1 MLAPKAGRGG
11 RGRFVMKNYVLRIC
25 CGDQKG
31 LLHKITGAIYRR
43 DLNVTENSEFV
54 DRANGMFFVR
64 TAFTGDVDVYEIE
77 NELRETIP
85 NINLLDLH
93 EQTPRRLLIFAT
105 KEPHCL
111 GDLLL
116 RHASG
121 ELSARI
127 LGVVANHPDLR
138 ELTERFRIPFHHVPA
153 EDLDREQ
160 HEAEM
165 LKVVRS
171 YNPDY
176 LVLAKY
182 MRVLT
187 KAFVER
193 FENRILNIHHSFLP
207 AFIGRNPYQQAYDRG
222 VKIIGATA
230 HFVNDQLDEG
240 PIITQSVLPVTH
252 TQDAS
257 ELARSGRDVE
267 RVVLAR
273 ALQLILED
281 RVIVHGR
288 RTIVFG

>member
-1 MLAPKAGRGG
+1 
-11 RGRFVMKNYVLRIC
+11 MKNYVLRIC
-25 CGDQKG
+25 CEDQKG

-43 DLNVTENSEFV
+43 DLTVTENGEFV
-54 DRANGMFFVR
+54 DREKKMFFMR
-64 TAFTGDVDVYEIE
+64 TAFSGDVDPYEIE
-77 NELRETIP
+77 NELRETLPGIT
-85 NINLLDLH
+85 LLDLH
-93 EQTPRRLLIFAT
+93 EQTPRRLLVFAS

-116 RHASG
+116 RHAAG
-121 ELSARI
+121 ELPARI
-127 LGVVANHPDLR
+127 LGVVANHPNLS
-138 ELTERFRIPFHHVPA
+138 ELTERFRIPFHHIPA
-153 EDLDREQ
+153 EDLDREH
-160 HEAEM
+160 HEAEV

-187 KAFVER
+187 RGFVER

-230 HFVNDQLDEG
+230 HFVNEQLDEG
-240 PIITQSVLPVTH
+240 PIITQSILPVSH
-252 TQDAS
+252 TQDAT
-257 ELARSGRDVE
+257 ELSRSGRDVE

>member
-1 MLAPKAGRGG
+1 
-11 RGRFVMKNYVLRIC
+11 MKNYVLRIC

-64 TAFTGDVDVYEIE
+64 TAFTGDVDLYEIE

-127 LGVVANHPDLR
+127 LGVVANHSDLR

-160 HEAEM
+160 HEAEI

-171 YNPDY
+171 YSPDY

-240 PIITQSVLPVTH
+240 PIITQSILPVSH
-252 TQDAS
+252 SQDAL

-273 ALQLILED
+273 ALKLILED

>member
-1 MLAPKAGRGG
+1 M
-11 RGRFVMKNYVLRIC
+11 
-25 CGDQKG
+25 
-31 LLHKITGAIYRR
+31 
-43 DLNVTENSEFV
+43 ENGEFV
-54 DRANGMFFVR
+54 DRENGMFFMR
-64 TAFTGDVDVYEIE
+64 TAFSGDVDLYEIE
-77 NELRETIP
+77 NELRETVPGIT
-85 NINLLDLH
+85 LLDLH

-121 ELSARI
+121 ELPARI
-127 LGVVANHPDLR
+127 LGVVANHPDLK
-138 ELTERFRIPFHHVPA
+138 ELTERFKLPFHHVPA
-153 EDLDREQ
+153 EGLEREQ
-160 HEAEM
+160 HEAEL
-165 LKVVRS
+165 LKIVKS
-171 YNPDY
+171 YSPDY

-187 KAFVER
+187 RGFVER

-230 HFVNDQLDEG
+230 HFVNEHLDEG

-252 TQDAS
+252 TQDGAA
-257 ELARSGRDVE
+257 LARSGRDVE
-267 RVVLAR
+267 RVVLAQ
-273 ALQLILED
+273 ALKLILED

-288 RTIVFG
+288 RTIIFG

>member
-1 MLAPKAGRGG
+1 
-11 RGRFVMKNYVLRIC
+11 MKNYVLRIC

-43 DLNVTENSEFV
+43 DLNVTENGEFV
-54 DRANGMFFVR
+54 DHQNGMFFVR
-64 TAFTGDVDVYEIE
+64 TAFTGDVDLYEIE
-77 NELRETIP
+77 NELRESLP
-85 NINLLDLH
+85 NIHLLDLH
-93 EQTPRRLLIFAT
+93 EQTPRRLLVFAT

-121 ELSARI
+121 ELPARI
-127 LGVVANHPDLR
+127 LGVVANHPDLK
-138 ELTERFRIPFHHVPA
+138 ELTERFKIPFHHVPA
-153 EDLDREQ
+153 EDFTRER
-160 HEAEM
+160 HEAEI

-230 HFVNDQLDEG
+230 HLVNDQLDEG
-240 PIITQSVLPVTH
+240 PIITQSVLPVSH
-252 TQDAS
+252 TQSAL

-281 RVIVHGR
+281 RVVVHGK